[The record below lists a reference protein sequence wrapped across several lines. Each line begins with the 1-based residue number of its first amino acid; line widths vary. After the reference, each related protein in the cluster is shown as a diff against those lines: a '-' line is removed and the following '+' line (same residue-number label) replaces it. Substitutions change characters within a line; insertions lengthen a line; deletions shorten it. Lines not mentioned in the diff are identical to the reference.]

1 MSTIFYCASVSEALK
16 QLNSNGYT
24 YDFNLNPEEII
35 LHPENYIINEIYYY
49 KATQE
54 TDYKSAVYGIIN
66 KFGLKGVFVKES
78 SVNSE
83 DRNALILNKLEFM
96 NENEPYM

>member
-35 LHPENYIINEIYYY
+35 LHPENYIINEIYHY
-49 KATQE
+49 KGTME
-54 TDYKSAVYGIIN
+54 TDYK
-66 KFGLKGVFVKES
+66 
-78 SVNSE
+78 
-83 DRNALILNKLEFM
+83 
-96 NENEPYM
+96 

>member
-1 MSTIFYCASVSEALK
+1 MSAIYYYASVSEALK

-35 LHPENYIINEIYYY
+35 LHPENYIINEIYHY
-49 KATQE
+49 KGTME

-66 KFGLKGVFVKES
+66 KFRLKGVFVKES

-83 DRNALILNKLEFM
+83 DRNALFLTKLNLK